1 MKIALLNMYYD
12 NNYGGNLQRYALSC
26 VLRRL
31 GHEVTYLYIR
41 QNWNLYSGKRILKD
55 TIKKI
60 IKHYL
65 LFQETEQVC
74 WWKTEN
80 EQYKKQTSVTE
91 HFLEKYIHH
100 SPVLSGKFW
109 LECYAKRNHFDAFI
123 VGSDQVWRKL
133 YVQRFG
139 LGMWFFDF
147 LPEKYIG
154 KRIAYGASFGVS
166 EPEYTKEEQDLIRPL
181 FNKFDAVSVREQSGL
196 DLLKQYGWTSPE
208 ATCVLDPTL
217 LLSANDYSLL
227 IENANTKPLAGKLL
241 CYILDMDVEKEQLI
255 NLKASELNLSPT
267 ILSSGKDAT
276 ASVEQWLRNFRD
288 AEYVITDSYHGLLF
302 ALIFHKSYRLIV
314 NRSRGASRFE
324 SVERQLKF
332 HINEPM
338 DWDKLDEQLVAVR
351 NHSIRFLKCAL
362 EN

>member
-31 GHEVTYLYIR
+31 GYEVTYLYIR

-74 WWKTEN
+74 RWKTEN

-139 LGMWFFDF
+139 LGTWFFDF
-147 LPEKYIG
+147 LQDWYKG

-166 EPEYTKEEQDLIRPL
+166 EQEYTKAEQDLIRPL

-196 DLLKQYGWTSPE
+196 DLLKQYGWISPE
-208 ATCVLDPTL
+208 ASCVLDPTL
-217 LLSANDYSLL
+217 LLKAEDYNLL
-227 IENANTKPLAGKLL
+227 IENADTKPLEGKLL
-241 CYILDMDVEKEQLI
+241 CYILDMNEEKELLI
-255 NLKASELNLSPT
+255 NQKSKEQNLFPT
-267 ILSSGKDAT
+267 ILSSGKDAK
-276 ASVEQWLRNFRD
+276 ASVEQWLRSFRD

-302 ALIFHKSYRLIV
+302 ALIYHKPYHLIV

-324 SVERQLKF
+324 SVERQLDF

-338 DWDKLDEQLVAVR
+338 GWDELDKRLDVVR
-351 NHSIRFLKCAL
+351 NRSIRFLKSAL
-362 EN
+362 EE